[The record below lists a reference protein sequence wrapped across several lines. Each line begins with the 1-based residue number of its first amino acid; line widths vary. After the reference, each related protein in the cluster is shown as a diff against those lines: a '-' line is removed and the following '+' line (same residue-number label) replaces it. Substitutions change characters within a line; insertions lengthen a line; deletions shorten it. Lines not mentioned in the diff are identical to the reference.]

1 MKKTNT
7 ISKEQKKELYVNPDE
22 FWELIQ
28 EYYQQTSDKWPT
40 KLGIMIEK
48 IANKMRWL
56 PNFKEYPYV
65 DDMISDA
72 KLKMLEILLEKKF
85 NLYSYTPLSSDNVK
99 KVNGQYNIREY
110 KRGSDLRGKVEGGKN
125 ERGMIIFLPE
135 GEFRLPNIASNAS
148 NELVVEK
155 RGKKIYDGEGN
166 HIYTLKEDD
175 MKKYEVWEGLCLR
188 TRNIAFGY
196 FSQTC
201 KNCYIARIK
210 TEQRNSQIKQDIMEK
225 TWRELGDMGE
235 GYDLVRQP
243 RGGIDDDDEGFFT
256 YDY

>member
-1 MKKTNT
+1 MKKTTT
-7 ISKEQKKELYVNPDE
+7 ITKEQKKELYVNPDV

-28 EYYQQTSDKWPT
+28 EFYTQTTDKWP
-40 KLGIMIEK
+40 KQLGIMIDK

-56 PNFKEYPYV
+56 ANFKEYPYV
-65 DDMISDA
+65 DEMISDA

-85 NLYSYTPLSSDNVK
+85 NLYSYTPLMSNNVK
-99 KVNGQYNIREY
+99 KVNGAYHIREY
-110 KRGSDLRGKVEGGKN
+110 KRGSDLRGKVDGGKN
-125 ERGMIIFLPE
+125 ERGMIIFLPD
-135 GEFRLPNIASNAS
+135 GEFRLPNSELNS
-148 NELVVEK
+148 TNELVVEK
-155 RGKKIYDGEGN
+155 RGKHIYDGKDL
-166 HIYTLKEDD
+166 IYTLKDDD

-196 FSQTC
+196 FSQAC

-210 TEQRNSQIKQDIMEK
+210 IEQRNAQLKQDIMEK

-235 GYDLVRQP
+235 GYELVRQP
-243 RGGIDDDDEGFFT
+243 RGGIDDDDEGFFS